1 MTVKNNCRTEER
13 AGNMEK
19 ARDGSREKMDYID
32 GLKGIGA
39 LMVYLCHFVFAFY
52 YAAYTLL
59 PEHVN
64 TKTAIELWIGKTPL
78 NFFYNGNGA
87 VCLFLVFSGFVLCL
101 SYFRTRDRAKLRA
114 GAFKRYF
121 RLMPVIL
128 AVNILIFIL
137 MCLGLYQNNE
147 TAAFTKSIPWFQ
159 GFNQFEPSFLRMLY
173 ESLLGCFVRGSNDYN
188 GVLWTIPYL
197 FWGALLVYLAAYL
210 VGENRLRY
218 ITYGVMILVSLRT
231 DIYFSGIF
239 LGFVLCDFYTTQ
251 KRVIRAYRRFQALP
265 LLVFLL
271 GFYLTSYPSIGTEL
285 PGTVYG
291 ILPAAYTVIYHIAGA
306 VLLTAGVLGCDW
318 LQGFFSG
325 KVFLYLGKISY
336 SLYLLHFPVIAVFS
350 CWFFLKLQGKMAYG
364 LTVGIDFVLT
374 TLMVLALSTL
384 SNRYLEPVGVWMEK
398 GIERRLNQKKTDP
411 L

>member
-1 MTVKNNCRTEER
+1 
-13 AGNMEK
+13 MEK
-19 ARDGSREKMDYID
+19 ARQGAGEKLDYID

-64 TKTAIELWIGKTPL
+64 TKTGIELWIGKTPL

-101 SYFRTRDRAKLRA
+101 SYFRTRDRAKLKA
-114 GAFKRYF
+114 GALKRYF

-128 AVNILIFIL
+128 AVNILIFTL
-137 MCLGLYQNNE
+137 MRLGLYQNSE
-147 TAAFTKSIPWFQ
+147 TAKLTKSIPWFQ
-159 GFNQFEPSFLRMLY
+159 GFNQFEPSFFGMLY

-210 VGENRLRY
+210 VGENRFRY
-218 ITYGVMILVSLRT
+218 ITYGVMVLVSLKT
-231 DIYFSGIF
+231 DVYFAGIF
-239 LGFVLCDFYTTQ
+239 LGFILCDFFNTQ
-251 KRVIRAYRRFQALP
+251 KKMICVYRRFQALP
-265 LLVFLL
+265 LLVFLA

-285 PGTVYG
+285 PGTIYG
-291 ILPAAYTVIYHIAGA
+291 ILPSAYTVIYHIAGA
-306 VLLTAGVLGCDW
+306 VFLTAGVVGCDW
-318 LQGFFSG
+318 LQCFFSHSI
-325 KVFLYLGKISY
+325 FLKLGKISY

-350 CWFFLKLQGKMAYG
+350 CWIFLKLQDRLGYS

-374 TLMVLALSTL
+374 TLLVLFLSRL
-384 SNRYLEPVGVWMEK
+384 SQRYLEPFGVWIEK
-398 GIERRLNQKKTDP
+398 GAQRRLNQSGHKE
-411 L
+411 

>member
-1 MTVKNNCRTEER
+1 MGERTD
-13 AGNMEK
+13 NMEK
-19 ARDGSREKMDYID
+19 AEAVSREKLDYID

-64 TKTAIELWIGKTPL
+64 TKTGVELWIGKTPL

-101 SYFRTRDRAKLRA
+101 SYFRTRDRARLKA

-137 MCLGLYQNNE
+137 MRLGLYQNSE

-159 GFNQFEPSFLRMLY
+159 GFNQFEPSFWGMLY
-173 ESLLGCFVRGSNDYN
+173 ESLIGCFVRGSNDYN

-218 ITYGVMILVSLRT
+218 ITYGVMILVSLKT
-231 DIYFSGIF
+231 DIYFAGIF
-239 LGFVLCDFYTTQ
+239 LGFVLCDFFSTQ
-251 KRVIRAYRRFQALP
+251 KRVIRVYRRFQVCP

-285 PGTVYG
+285 PGTIYG
-291 ILPAAYTVIYHIAGA
+291 FLPAAYTVIYHIAGA
-306 VLLTAGVLGCDW
+306 VLLTGGVLGCDW
-318 LQGFFSG
+318 LQGFFSQ
-325 KVFLYLGKISY
+325 KPFLYLGEISY

-350 CWFFLKLQGKMAYG
+350 CWFFLSFRDRLGYS
-364 LTVGIDFVLT
+364 LVVGIDFVLT
-374 TLMVLALSTL
+374 TLLVLLLSKL
-384 SNRYLEPVGVWMEK
+384 SQIYLEPVGAWLEK
-398 GIERRLNQKKTDP
+398 GIERRLNRRKV
-411 L
+411 